1 MKIDLQRLQKQSGI
15 IGTSEK
21 ISEVIGMIAQVA
33 PVDISV
39 LVTGESGCGK
49 EVIAKAIHKH
59 SKRSFTPM
67 VTVNC
72 GAIPEGIIESEL
84 FGHKKGSFTGA
95 SDDRKGYFEQANKG
109 TIFLDE
115 IGEAPLETQVKLL
128 RVLETGEY
136 MRVGESK
143 VRRTDVRVIAA
154 TNKTL
159 SDLVK
164 KEKFRQDLY
173 YRLKTVNIRI
183 PSLRERVED
192 INAFVERFALEFTR
206 SNEILYRGFMPD
218 AVRIMKQYDWPG
230 NVRELKNFVEKIM
243 VLEKGERITPEM
255 VSRELEDVLNEPNLD
270 NLKLPIAVNKTTDQA
285 EIDIILRQLFSL
297 KQDTEIIRTILSSDN
312 NDTSILSVNPII
324 KNDSLKIINP
334 INDKVLEVTEDG
346 QPLIRDDA
354 IGEIRMKDLEKE
366 AIIRTLRFY
375 NNNRRKTA
383 KSLGVSERT
392 LYRKIEDYKLEPK
405 IKKNWDYFIKKQI

>member
-1 MKIDLQRLQKQSGI
+1 MKVDLQRLQKQSGI

-21 ISEVIGMIAQVA
+21 IYEVLGMIAQVA

-39 LVTGESGCGK
+39 LITGESGCGK
-49 EVIAKAIHKH
+49 EIIARSIHKH
-59 SKRSFTPM
+59 SKRSQTPM
-67 VTVNC
+67 VIVNC

-136 MRVGESK
+136 MRVGDSK
-143 VRRTDVRVIAA
+143 IRRTDVRVIAA
-154 TNKTL
+154 TNKNL

-164 KEKFRQDLY
+164 KNQFRQDLY
-173 YRLKTVNIRI
+173 YRLKTVNIHI
-183 PSLRERVED
+183 PALRERVED
-192 INAFVERFALEFTR
+192 INPFVERFALEFTR
-206 SNEILYRGFMPD
+206 SNEIRYRGFMPD
-218 AVRIMKQYDWPG
+218 AIRVMKQYDWPG

-243 VLEKGERITPEM
+243 VLEKGERITANM
-255 VSRELEDVLNEPNLD
+255 VNRELSDVINEPLIEND
-270 NLKLPIAVNKTTDQA
+270 RLPIAINKTSEQA

-297 KQDTEIIRTILSSDN
+297 KQDTELIRAILSSN
-312 NDTSILSVNPII
+312 NENSFLNVKPILPSE
-324 KNDSLKIINP
+324 DLKIIPPVADTNM
-334 INDKVLEVTEDG
+334 EVTEDG

-354 IGEIRMKDLEKE
+354 IGEILMKDLEKE
-366 AIIRTLRFY
+366 AIIRTLRFF

-383 KSLGVSERT
+383 RSLGVSERT

-405 IKKNWDYFIKKQI
+405 IKRS

>member
-1 MKIDLQRLQKQSGI
+1 
-15 IGTSEK
+15 
-21 ISEVIGMIAQVA
+21 MIAQVA

-49 EVIAKAIHKH
+49 EVVAKAIHKH

-173 YRLKTVNIRI
+173 YRLKTVNIHI

-243 VLEKGERITPEM
+243 VLEKGERITSEM
-255 VSRELEDVLNEPNLD
+255 VSRELEDVLNEPILD
-270 NLKLPIAVNKTTDQA
+270 NFKLPIAVNKTTDQA
-285 EIDIILRQLFSL
+285 EIDIILRQLFLL

-324 KNDSLKIINP
+324 QNDNLKIINP
-334 INDKVLEVTEDG
+334 INDKALEVTEDG

-366 AIIRTLRFY
+366 AIIRTLRFF

-405 IKKNWDYFIKKQI
+405 IKKN

>member
-1 MKIDLQRLQKQSGI
+1 MKLDLQRLQKQSGI

-21 ISEVIGMIAQVA
+21 IIEVLGMIAQVA

-39 LVTGESGCGK
+39 LITGESGTGK
-49 EVIAKAIHKH
+49 EVMARAIHKH
-59 SKRSFTPM
+59 SKRSNSLM

-95 SDDRKGYFEQANKG
+95 SDNRKGYFEEANKG

-143 VRRTDVRVIAA
+143 VRYTDVRVLAA
-154 TNKTL
+154 TNKNL
-159 SDLVK
+159 IELVK
-164 KEKFRQDLY
+164 KNQFRQDLY
-173 YRLKTVNIRI
+173 YRLKTVMVQV
-183 PSLRERVED
+183 PPLRDRVED
-192 INAFVERFALEFTR
+192 INPLVERFALEFTR
-206 SNEILYRGFMPD
+206 SNEISYRGFMPD
-218 AVRIMKQYDWPG
+218 AIRIMKQYNWPG
-230 NVRELKNFVEKIM
+230 NIRELKNFVEMIM
-243 VLEKGERITPEM
+243 VFEKGERITVDM
-255 VSRELEDVLNEPNLD
+255 VNRELNDVLSDSVPD
-270 NLKLPIAVNKTTDQA
+270 NYHLPIAVNSSSQQA
-285 EIDIILRQLFSL
+285 EIDIILRQLFL
-297 KQDTEIIRTILSSDN
+297 LRQDTELIRNLLAIDKDKNVLGIKPIVSNENVQIISS
-312 NDTSILSVNPII
+312 IP
-324 KNDSLKIINP
+324 DSMM
-334 INDKVLEVTEDG
+334 EVTEDG

-366 AIIRTLRFY
+366 AITRTLRYF

-383 KSLGVSERT
+383 RSLGVSERT
-392 LYRKIEDYKLEPK
+392 LYRKIEDYNLEPK
-405 IKKNWDYFIKKQI
+405 IKRNNG

>member
-1 MKIDLQRLQKQSGI
+1 MKVDLQRLQKQSGI

-21 ISEVIGMIAQVA
+21 IYEVLGMISQVA

-49 EVIAKAIHKH
+49 EIIARSIHKH
-59 SKRSFTPM
+59 SKRSQTPM
-67 VTVNC
+67 VIVNC

-136 MRVGESK
+136 MRVGDSK
-143 VRRTDVRVIAA
+143 IRRTDVRVIAA
-154 TNKTL
+154 TNKNL

-164 KEKFRQDLY
+164 KNQFRQDLY
-173 YRLKTVNIRI
+173 YRLKTVNIHI
-183 PSLRERVED
+183 PALRERVED
-192 INAFVERFALEFTR
+192 INPFVERFALEFTR
-206 SNEILYRGFMPD
+206 SNEIRYRGFMPD
-218 AVRIMKQYDWPG
+218 AIRVMKQYDWPG

-243 VLEKGERITPEM
+243 VLEKGERITADM
-255 VSRELEDVLNEPNLD
+255 VDRELTDVINDPFMEND
-270 NLKLPIAVNKTTDQA
+270 RLPIPINKTSEQA

-297 KQDTEIIRTILSSDN
+297 KQDTELIRAILSSDN
-312 NDTSILSVNPII
+312 ENSFLNVKPILPSEDLRIIPPVADTNM
-324 KNDSLKIINP
+324 
-334 INDKVLEVTEDG
+334 EVTEDG

-354 IGEIRMKDLEKE
+354 IGEILMKDLEKE
-366 AIIRTLRFY
+366 AIIRTLRFF

-383 KSLGVSERT
+383 RSLGVSERT

-405 IKKNWDYFIKKQI
+405 IKRS

>member
-1 MKIDLQRLQKQSGI
+1 MKVDLQRLQKQSGI

-21 ISEVIGMIAQVA
+21 IYEVLGMIAQVA

-49 EVIAKAIHKH
+49 EITARSIHKH
-59 SKRSFTPM
+59 SKRSQTPM
-67 VTVNC
+67 VIVNC

-115 IGEAPLETQVKLL
+115 IGEAPLGTQVKLL
-128 RVLETGEY
+128 RVLETGEF
-136 MRVGESK
+136 MRVGDSK
-143 VRRTDVRVIAA
+143 IKRTDVRVIAA
-154 TNKTL
+154 TNKNL
-159 SDLVK
+159 NDLVK
-164 KEKFRQDLY
+164 KDQFRQDLY
-173 YRLKTVNIRI
+173 YRLKTVNIHI
-183 PSLRERVED
+183 PALRERVED
-192 INAFVERFALEFTR
+192 INPFVERFALEFTR
-206 SNEILYRGFMPD
+206 SNEIRYRGFMPD
-218 AVRIMKQYDWPG
+218 AIRVMKKYDWPG

-243 VLEKGERITPEM
+243 VLEKGERITADM
-255 VSRELEDVLNEPNLD
+255 VNRELTDVINEPIIEND
-270 NLKLPIAVNKTTDQA
+270 RLPIAINKTSEQA

-297 KQDTEIIRTILSSDN
+297 KQDTELIRAILSSEN
-312 NDTSILSVNPII
+312 EKSFLNVNPILPS
-324 KNDSLKIINP
+324 DDLKTIPPVSDANM
-334 INDKVLEVTEDG
+334 EVTEDG

-354 IGEIRMKDLEKE
+354 IGEILMKDLEKE
-366 AIIRTLRFY
+366 AIIRTLRFF

-383 KSLGVSERT
+383 RSLGVSERT

-405 IKKNWDYFIKKQI
+405 IKRS

>member
-1 MKIDLQRLQKQSGI
+1 MKVDLQRLQKQSGI

-21 ISEVIGMIAQVA
+21 IYEVLGMIAQVA

-49 EVIAKAIHKH
+49 EIIARSIHKH
-59 SKRSFTPM
+59 SKRSQTPM
-67 VTVNC
+67 VIVNC

-136 MRVGESK
+136 MRVGDSK
-143 VRRTDVRVIAA
+143 IRRTDVRVIAA
-154 TNKTL
+154 TNKNL

-164 KEKFRQDLY
+164 KNQFRQDLY
-173 YRLKTVNIRI
+173 YRLKTVNIHI
-183 PSLRERVED
+183 PALRERVED
-192 INAFVERFALEFTR
+192 INPFVERFALEFTR
-206 SNEILYRGFMPD
+206 SNEIRYRGFMPD
-218 AVRIMKQYDWPG
+218 AIRVMKQYDWPG

-243 VLEKGERITPEM
+243 VLEKGERITADM
-255 VSRELEDVLNEPNLD
+255 VNRELTDVINDPFTEND
-270 NLKLPIAVNKTTDQA
+270 RLPIPINKTSEQA

-297 KQDTEIIRTILSSDN
+297 KQDTELIRAILSSDN
-312 NDTSILSVNPII
+312 ENSFLNVKPILPSEDLRIIPPVADTNM
-324 KNDSLKIINP
+324 
-334 INDKVLEVTEDG
+334 EVTEDG

-354 IGEIRMKDLEKE
+354 IGEILMKDLEKE
-366 AIIRTLRFY
+366 AIIRTLRFF

-383 KSLGVSERT
+383 RSLGVSERT

-405 IKKNWDYFIKKQI
+405 IKRS

>member
-1 MKIDLQRLQKQSGI
+1 MKVDLQRLQKQSGI

-21 ISEVIGMIAQVA
+21 IYEVLGMIAQVA

-39 LVTGESGCGK
+39 LITGESGCGK
-49 EVIAKAIHKH
+49 EIIARSIHKH
-59 SKRSFTPM
+59 SKRSQTPM
-67 VTVNC
+67 VIVNC

-136 MRVGESK
+136 MRVGDSK
-143 VRRTDVRVIAA
+143 IRRTDVRVIAA
-154 TNKTL
+154 TNKNL

-164 KEKFRQDLY
+164 KNQFRQDLY
-173 YRLKTVNIRI
+173 YRLKTVNIHI

-192 INAFVERFALEFTR
+192 INPFVERFALEFTR
-206 SNEILYRGFMPD
+206 SNEIRYRGFMPD
-218 AVRIMKQYDWPG
+218 AIRVMKQYDWPG

-243 VLEKGERITPEM
+243 VLEKGERITADM
-255 VSRELEDVLNEPNLD
+255 VNRELADVIKEPLMENER
-270 NLKLPIAVNKTTDQA
+270 LPIAINKTSEQA

-297 KQDTEIIRTILSSDN
+297 KQDTELIRAILSSDN
-312 NDTSILSVNPII
+312 EQSFLNVNPILPSE
-324 KNDSLKIINP
+324 DLKIISSVADPNM
-334 INDKVLEVTEDG
+334 EVTEDG

-354 IGEIRMKDLEKE
+354 IGEILMKDLEKE
-366 AIIRTLRFY
+366 AIIRTLRFF

-405 IKKNWDYFIKKQI
+405 IKRS

>member
-1 MKIDLQRLQKQSGI
+1 MKVDLQRLQKQSGI

-21 ISEVIGMIAQVA
+21 IYEVLGMISQVA

-49 EVIAKAIHKH
+49 EITARSIHKH
-59 SKRSFTPM
+59 SKRSQIPM
-67 VTVNC
+67 VIVNC

-136 MRVGESK
+136 MRVGDSK
-143 VRRTDVRVIAA
+143 IRRTDVRVIAA
-154 TNKTL
+154 TNKNL

-164 KEKFRQDLY
+164 KNQFRQDLY
-173 YRLKTVNIRI
+173 YRLKTVNIHI
-183 PSLRERVED
+183 PALRERVED
-192 INAFVERFALEFTR
+192 INPFVERFALEFTR
-206 SNEILYRGFMPD
+206 SNEIRYRGFMPD
-218 AVRIMKQYDWPG
+218 AIRVMKQYDWPG

-243 VLEKGERITPEM
+243 VLEKGERITADM
-255 VSRELEDVLNEPNLD
+255 VDRELTDVINDPFMEND
-270 NLKLPIAVNKTTDQA
+270 RLPIPINKTSEQA

-297 KQDTEIIRTILSSDN
+297 KQDTELIRAILSSDN
-312 NDTSILSVNPII
+312 ENSFLNVKPILPSEDLRIIPPVADTNM
-324 KNDSLKIINP
+324 
-334 INDKVLEVTEDG
+334 EVTEDG

-354 IGEIRMKDLEKE
+354 IGEILMKDLEKE
-366 AIIRTLRFY
+366 AIIRTLRFF

-383 KSLGVSERT
+383 RSLGVSERT

-405 IKKNWDYFIKKQI
+405 IKRS

>member
-49 EVIAKAIHKH
+49 EVVAKAIHKH

-173 YRLKTVNIRI
+173 YRLKTVNIHI

-243 VLEKGERITPEM
+243 VLEKGERITSEM
-255 VSRELEDVLNEPNLD
+255 VSRELEDVLNEPILD

-297 KQDTEIIRTILSSDN
+297 KQDTEIIRTILSSDK

-324 KNDSLKIINP
+324 QNDNLKIINP
-334 INDKVLEVTEDG
+334 INDKALEVTEDG

-405 IKKNWDYFIKKQI
+405 IKKN

>member
-1 MKIDLQRLQKQSGI
+1 MKIDIQRLQKQSGI

-21 ISEVIGMIAQVA
+21 IIEVLGMIAQVA

-39 LVTGESGCGK
+39 LITGESGTGK
-49 EVIAKAIHKH
+49 EVMARAIHKH
-59 SKRSFTPM
+59 SKRSNSLM

-95 SDDRKGYFEQANKG
+95 SDNRKGYFEEANKG

-143 VRRTDVRVIAA
+143 VRYTDVRVLAA
-154 TNKTL
+154 TNKNL
-159 SDLVK
+159 IELVK
-164 KEKFRQDLY
+164 KNQFRQDLY
-173 YRLKTVNIRI
+173 YRLKTVMVHV
-183 PSLRERVED
+183 PPLRDRVED
-192 INAFVERFALEFTR
+192 INPLVERFALEFTR
-206 SNEILYRGFMPD
+206 SNEISYRGFMPN
-218 AVRIMKQYDWPG
+218 AIRIMKQYNWPG
-230 NVRELKNFVEKIM
+230 NIRELKNFVEMIM
-243 VLEKGERITPEM
+243 VFEKGERITVDM
-255 VSRELEDVLNEPNLD
+255 VNRELNDVLSDSVPD
-270 NLKLPIAVNKTTDQA
+270 NYHLPIAVNSSSQQA
-285 EIDIILRQLFSL
+285 EIDIILRQLFL
-297 KQDTEIIRTILSSDN
+297 LRQDTELIRNLLAVDKDN
-312 NDTSILSVNPII
+312 NVLRVKPIVSNDNVQIISSIP
-324 KNDSLKIINP
+324 DSTM
-334 INDKVLEVTEDG
+334 EVTEDG

-366 AIIRTLRFY
+366 AITRTLRYF

-383 KSLGVSERT
+383 RSLGVSERT
-392 LYRKIEDYKLEPK
+392 LYRKIEDYNLEPK
-405 IKKNWDYFIKKQI
+405 IKRNNG

>member
-1 MKIDLQRLQKQSGI
+1 MKIDIQRLQKQSGI

-21 ISEVIGMIAQVA
+21 ILEVLGMISQVA

-39 LVTGESGCGK
+39 LITGESGVGK
-49 EVIAKAIHKH
+49 EVVSRAIHKH
-59 SKRSFTPM
+59 SKRSTIPM

-109 TIFLDE
+109 TLFLDE

-143 VRRTDVRVIAA
+143 VRYTDVRVLAA
-154 TNKTL
+154 TNKDL
-159 SDLVK
+159 SELVK
-164 KEKFRQDLY
+164 KDQFRQDLY
-173 YRLKTVNIRI
+173 YRLKTVNIHI

-192 INAFVERFALEFTR
+192 INPFVERFALEFTR

-218 AVRIMKQYDWPG
+218 AIRVIKQYDWPG
-230 NVRELKNFVEKIM
+230 NIRELKNFVEKIM
-243 VLEKGERITPEM
+243 VLEKGERITADM
-255 VSRELEDVLNEPNLD
+255 VNRELNEVLTKTTTD
-270 NLKLPIAVNKTTDQA
+270 NNQLPIAINKSSEKA
-285 EIDIILRQLFSL
+285 EIDIILRQLFL
-297 KQDTEIIRTILSSDN
+297 LRQDTEIIRSLLSVDKDN
-312 NDTSILSVNPII
+312 NIIGVNPII
-324 KNDSLKIINP
+324 SNDNMKVITP
-334 INDKVLEVTEDG
+334 IPDTNMEVTEDG

-383 KSLGVSERT
+383 RSLGVSERT
-392 LYRKIEDYKLEPK
+392 LYRKIEDYNLEPK
-405 IKKNWDYFIKKQI
+405 IKRNNP

>member
-1 MKIDLQRLQKQSGI
+1 MKVDLQRLQKQSGI

-21 ISEVIGMIAQVA
+21 IYEVLGMIAQVA

-49 EVIAKAIHKH
+49 EIIARSIHKH
-59 SKRSFTPM
+59 SKRSQTPM
-67 VTVNC
+67 VIVNC

-136 MRVGESK
+136 MRVGDSK
-143 VRRTDVRVIAA
+143 IRRTDVRVIAA
-154 TNKTL
+154 TNKNL

-164 KEKFRQDLY
+164 KNQFRQDLY
-173 YRLKTVNIRI
+173 YRLKTVNIHI
-183 PSLRERVED
+183 PALRERVED
-192 INAFVERFALEFTR
+192 INPFVERFALEFTR
-206 SNEILYRGFMPD
+206 SNEIRYRGFMPD
-218 AVRIMKQYDWPG
+218 AIRVMKQYDWPG

-243 VLEKGERITPEM
+243 VLEKGERITADM
-255 VSRELEDVLNEPNLD
+255 VNRELTDVINDPYMEND
-270 NLKLPIAVNKTTDQA
+270 RLPIPINKTSEQA

-297 KQDTEIIRTILSSDN
+297 KQDTELIRAILSSDN
-312 NDTSILSVNPII
+312 ENSFLNVKPILPSEDLRIIPPVADTNM
-324 KNDSLKIINP
+324 
-334 INDKVLEVTEDG
+334 EVTEDG

-354 IGEIRMKDLEKE
+354 IGEILMKDLEKE
-366 AIIRTLRFY
+366 AIIRTLRFF

-383 KSLGVSERT
+383 RSLGVSERT

-405 IKKNWDYFIKKQI
+405 IKRS

>member
-1 MKIDLQRLQKQSGI
+1 MKVDLQRLQKQSGI

-21 ISEVIGMIAQVA
+21 IYEVLGMIAQVA

-39 LVTGESGCGK
+39 LITGESGCGK
-49 EVIAKAIHKH
+49 EIIARSIHKH
-59 SKRSFTPM
+59 SKRSQTPM
-67 VTVNC
+67 VIVNC

-95 SDDRKGYFEQANKG
+95 SNDRKGYFEEANKG

-136 MRVGESK
+136 MRVGDSK
-143 VRRTDVRVIAA
+143 IRRTDVRVIAA
-154 TNKTL
+154 TNKNL

-164 KEKFRQDLY
+164 KNQFRQDLY
-173 YRLKTVNIRI
+173 YRLKTVNIHI

-192 INAFVERFALEFTR
+192 INPFVERFALEFTR
-206 SNEILYRGFMPD
+206 SNEIRYRGFMPD
-218 AVRIMKQYDWPG
+218 AIRVMKQHDWPG

-243 VLEKGERITPEM
+243 VLEKGERITADM
-255 VSRELEDVLNEPNLD
+255 VNRELADVIKEPLMENER
-270 NLKLPIAVNKTTDQA
+270 LPIAINKTSEQA

-297 KQDTEIIRTILSSDN
+297 KQDTELIRAILSSDN
-312 NDTSILSVNPII
+312 EQSFLNVNPILPSE
-324 KNDSLKIINP
+324 DLKIISSVADPNM
-334 INDKVLEVTEDG
+334 EVTEDG

-354 IGEIRMKDLEKE
+354 IGEILMKDLEKE
-366 AIIRTLRFY
+366 AIIRTLRFF

-405 IKKNWDYFIKKQI
+405 IKRS

>member
-1 MKIDLQRLQKQSGI
+1 MKLDLQRLQKQSGI

-21 ISEVIGMIAQVA
+21 IYEVLGMIAQVA

-49 EVIAKAIHKH
+49 EIIARSLHKH
-59 SKRSFTPM
+59 SKRSQTPM
-67 VTVNC
+67 VIVNC

-136 MRVGESK
+136 MRVGDSK
-143 VRRTDVRVIAA
+143 IRRTDVRVIAA
-154 TNKTL
+154 TNKNL

-164 KEKFRQDLY
+164 KNQFRQDLY
-173 YRLKTVNIRI
+173 YRLKTVNIHI
-183 PSLRERVED
+183 PALRERVED
-192 INAFVERFALEFTR
+192 INPFVERFALEFTR
-206 SNEILYRGFMPD
+206 SNEIRYRGFMPD
-218 AVRIMKQYDWPG
+218 AIRVMKQYDWPG

-243 VLEKGERITPEM
+243 VLEKGERITADM
-255 VSRELEDVLNEPNLD
+255 VNRELTDVINDPFMEND
-270 NLKLPIAVNKTTDQA
+270 RLPIPINKTSEQA

-297 KQDTEIIRTILSSDN
+297 KQDTELIRAILSSDN
-312 NDTSILSVNPII
+312 ENSFLNVKPILPSEDLRIIPPVADTNM
-324 KNDSLKIINP
+324 
-334 INDKVLEVTEDG
+334 EVTEDG

-354 IGEIRMKDLEKE
+354 IGEILMKDLEKE
-366 AIIRTLRFY
+366 AIIRTLRFF

-383 KSLGVSERT
+383 RSLGVSERT

-405 IKKNWDYFIKKQI
+405 IKRS

>member
-1 MKIDLQRLQKQSGI
+1 MKVDLQRLQKQSGI

-21 ISEVIGMIAQVA
+21 IYEVLGMIAQVA

-49 EVIAKAIHKH
+49 EIIARSIHKH
-59 SKRSFTPM
+59 SKRSQTPM
-67 VTVNC
+67 VIVNC

-136 MRVGESK
+136 MRVGDSK
-143 VRRTDVRVIAA
+143 IRRTDVRVIAA
-154 TNKTL
+154 TNKNL

-164 KEKFRQDLY
+164 KDQFRQDLY
-173 YRLKTVNIRI
+173 YRLKTVNIHI
-183 PSLRERVED
+183 PALRERVED
-192 INAFVERFALEFTR
+192 INPFVERFALEFTR
-206 SNEILYRGFMPD
+206 SNEIRYRGFMPD
-218 AVRIMKQYDWPG
+218 AIRVMKQYDWPG

-243 VLEKGERITPEM
+243 VLEKGERITADM
-255 VSRELEDVLNEPNLD
+255 VNRELTDVINDPFMEND
-270 NLKLPIAVNKTTDQA
+270 RLPIPINKTSEQA

-297 KQDTEIIRTILSSDN
+297 KQDTELIRAILSSDN
-312 NDTSILSVNPII
+312 ENSFLNVKPILPSEDLRIIPPVADTNM
-324 KNDSLKIINP
+324 
-334 INDKVLEVTEDG
+334 EVTEDG

-354 IGEIRMKDLEKE
+354 IGEILMKDLEKE
-366 AIIRTLRFY
+366 AIIRTLRFF

-383 KSLGVSERT
+383 RSLGVSERT

-405 IKKNWDYFIKKQI
+405 IKRS

>member
-1 MKIDLQRLQKQSGI
+1 
-15 IGTSEK
+15 
-21 ISEVIGMIAQVA
+21 MIAQVA

-49 EVIAKAIHKH
+49 EIIARSFHKH
-59 SKRSFTPM
+59 SKRSQTPM
-67 VTVNC
+67 VIVNC

-95 SDDRKGYFEQANKG
+95 SDDRKGYFEEANKG

-136 MRVGESK
+136 MRVGDSK
-143 VRRTDVRVIAA
+143 IRRTDVRVIAA
-154 TNKTL
+154 TNKNL

-164 KEKFRQDLY
+164 KNQFRQDLY
-173 YRLKTVNIRI
+173 YRLKTVNIHI

-192 INAFVERFALEFTR
+192 INPFVERFALEFTR
-206 SNEILYRGFMPD
+206 SNEIRYRGFMPD
-218 AVRIMKQYDWPG
+218 AIRVMKQYDWPG

-243 VLEKGERITPEM
+243 VLEKGERITADM
-255 VSRELEDVLNEPNLD
+255 VNRELTDVIKEPLMENER
-270 NLKLPIAVNKTTDQA
+270 LPIAINKTSEQA

-297 KQDTEIIRTILSSDN
+297 KQDTELIRAILSSDN
-312 NDTSILSVNPII
+312 EQSFLNVNPILPSE
-324 KNDSLKIINP
+324 DLKIISSVADPNM
-334 INDKVLEVTEDG
+334 EVTEDG

-354 IGEIRMKDLEKE
+354 IGEILMKDLEKE
-366 AIIRTLRFY
+366 AIIRTMYFERDPVF
-375 NNNRRKTA
+375 RQ
-383 KSLGVSERT
+383 LGYSH
-392 LYRKIEDYKLEPK
+392 
-405 IKKNWDYFIKKQI
+405 IKKLFKRMKQITVKT

>member
-1 MKIDLQRLQKQSGI
+1 MKLDTQRLQKQSGI

-21 ISEVIGMIAQVA
+21 ILEVIGMIAQVA

-39 LVTGESGCGK
+39 LITGESGTGK
-49 EVIAKAIHKH
+49 EVMARAIHKH
-59 SKRSFTPM
+59 SKRSSLPM

-95 SDDRKGYFEQANKG
+95 SDDRKGYFEEANKG

-143 VRRTDVRVIAA
+143 VRYTDVRVIAA
-154 TNKTL
+154 TNKNL
-159 SDLVK
+159 AELVTK
-164 KEKFRQDLY
+164 DRFRQDLY
-173 YRLKTVNIRI
+173 YRLKTVMVQM

-192 INAFVERFALEFTR
+192 INPLVERFALEFTR
-206 SNEILYRGFMPD
+206 SNEILYRGFMPE
-218 AVRIMKQYDWPG
+218 AIRIMKQYNWPG
-230 NVRELKNFVEKIM
+230 NIRELKNFVEKIM
-243 VLEKGERITPEM
+243 VLEKGERITSEM
-255 VSRELEDVLNEPNLD
+255 VNRELSDVLLD
-270 NLKLPIAVNKTTDQA
+270 NVSDSYQLPIAVNRTSEQA

-297 KQDTEIIRTILSSDN
+297 KQDTELIRKILGSEKDGNVSPIVNSIISDESMKVISPIP
-312 NDTSILSVNPII
+312 DTTM
-324 KNDSLKIINP
+324 
-334 INDKVLEVTEDG
+334 EVTEDG

-354 IGEIRMKDLEKE
+354 IGEIIMKDLEKE
-366 AIIRTLRFY
+366 AIIRTLRFF

-383 KSLGVSERT
+383 RSLGVSERT
-392 LYRKIEDYKLEPK
+392 LYRKIEDYNLEPK
-405 IKKNWDYFIKKQI
+405 IKRNIK

>member
-1 MKIDLQRLQKQSGI
+1 MKVDLQRLQKQSGI

-21 ISEVIGMIAQVA
+21 IYEVLGMIAQVA

-49 EVIAKAIHKH
+49 EIIARSIHKH
-59 SKRSFTPM
+59 SKRSQTPM
-67 VTVNC
+67 VIVNC

-95 SDDRKGYFEQANKG
+95 SNDRKGYFEEANKG

-136 MRVGESK
+136 MRVGDSK
-143 VRRTDVRVIAA
+143 IRRTDVRVIAA
-154 TNKTL
+154 TNKNL

-164 KEKFRQDLY
+164 KDQFRQDLF
-173 YRLKTVNIRI
+173 YRLKTVNIHI
-183 PSLRERVED
+183 PALRERVED
-192 INAFVERFALEFTR
+192 INPFVERFALEFTR
-206 SNEILYRGFMPD
+206 SNEIRYRGFMPD
-218 AVRIMKQYDWPG
+218 AIRLMKQYDWPG

-243 VLEKGERITPEM
+243 VLEKGERITAGM
-255 VSRELEDVLNEPNLD
+255 VNRELADIINEPLMEND
-270 NLKLPIAVNKTTDQA
+270 RLPIAINKTPEQA

-297 KQDTEIIRTILSSDN
+297 KQDTELIRAILSSDN
-312 NDTSILSVNPII
+312 EKSFLNVNPILPSE
-324 KNDSLKIINP
+324 DLKIISPVDDPNM
-334 INDKVLEVTEDG
+334 EVTEDG

-354 IGEIRMKDLEKE
+354 IGEILMKDLEKE
-366 AIIRTLRFY
+366 AIIRTLRFF

-405 IKKNWDYFIKKQI
+405 IKRS

>member
-1 MKIDLQRLQKQSGI
+1 MKVDLQRLQKQSGI

-21 ISEVIGMIAQVA
+21 IYEVLGMIAQVA

-49 EVIAKAIHKH
+49 EIIARSIHKH
-59 SKRSFTPM
+59 SKRSQTPM
-67 VTVNC
+67 VIVNC

-128 RVLETGEY
+128 RVLETGEF
-136 MRVGESK
+136 MRVGDSK
-143 VRRTDVRVIAA
+143 IKRTDVRVIAA
-154 TNKTL
+154 TNKNL
-159 SDLVK
+159 HDLVK
-164 KEKFRQDLY
+164 KDQFRQDLY
-173 YRLKTVNIRI
+173 YRLKTVNIHI
-183 PSLRERVED
+183 PALRERIED
-192 INAFVERFALEFTR
+192 INPFVERFALEFTR
-206 SNEILYRGFMPD
+206 SNEIRYRGFMPD
-218 AVRIMKQYDWPG
+218 AIRVMKQYDWPG

-243 VLEKGERITPEM
+243 VLEKGERIDADM
-255 VSRELEDVLNEPNLD
+255 VNRELTDVINEPFIKND
-270 NLKLPIAVNKTTDQA
+270 RLPIAINKTSEQA

-297 KQDTEIIRTILSSDN
+297 KQDTELIRAILSSDN
-312 NDTSILSVNPII
+312 EKSFLNVNPMLP
-324 KNDSLKIINP
+324 SEELKVISPVADTNM
-334 INDKVLEVTEDG
+334 EVTEDG

-354 IGEIRMKDLEKE
+354 IGEILMKDLEKE
-366 AIIRTLRFY
+366 AIIRTLRFF

-383 KSLGVSERT
+383 RSLGVSERT

-405 IKKNWDYFIKKQI
+405 IKRS

>member
-1 MKIDLQRLQKQSGI
+1 MKLDLQRLQKQSGI

-21 ISEVIGMIAQVA
+21 IIEVLGMIAQVA

-39 LVTGESGCGK
+39 LITGESGTGK
-49 EVIAKAIHKH
+49 EVMARAIHKH
-59 SKRSFTPM
+59 SKRSNSLM

-95 SDDRKGYFEQANKG
+95 SDNRKGYFEEANKG

-143 VRRTDVRVIAA
+143 VRYTDVRVLAA
-154 TNKTL
+154 TNKNL
-159 SDLVK
+159 IELVK
-164 KEKFRQDLY
+164 KNQFRQDLY
-173 YRLKTVNIRI
+173 YRLKTVMVQV
-183 PSLRERVED
+183 PPLRDRVED
-192 INAFVERFALEFTR
+192 INPLVERFALEFTR
-206 SNEILYRGFMPD
+206 SNEISYRGFMPN
-218 AVRIMKQYDWPG
+218 AIRIMKQYNWPG
-230 NVRELKNFVEKIM
+230 NIRELKNFVERIM
-243 VLEKGERITPEM
+243 VFEKGERITVDM
-255 VSRELEDVLNEPNLD
+255 VNRELNDVLSDSVPD
-270 NLKLPIAVNKTTDQA
+270 NYHLPIAVNSSSQQA
-285 EIDIILRQLFSL
+285 EIDIILRQLFL
-297 KQDTEIIRTILSSDN
+297 LRQDTELIRNLLAVDKDN
-312 NDTSILSVNPII
+312 NVLRVKPIVSNDNVQIISSIP
-324 KNDSLKIINP
+324 DSTM
-334 INDKVLEVTEDG
+334 EVTEDG

-366 AIIRTLRFY
+366 AITRTLRYF

-383 KSLGVSERT
+383 RSLGVSERT
-392 LYRKIEDYKLEPK
+392 LYRKIEDYNLEPK
-405 IKKNWDYFIKKQI
+405 IKRNNG

>member
-1 MKIDLQRLQKQSGI
+1 MKVDLQRLQKQSGI

-21 ISEVIGMIAQVA
+21 IYEVLGMIAQVA
-33 PVDISV
+33 RVDISV

-49 EVIAKAIHKH
+49 EIIARSIHKH
-59 SKRSFTPM
+59 SKRSQTPM
-67 VTVNC
+67 VIVNC

-136 MRVGESK
+136 MRVGDSK
-143 VRRTDVRVIAA
+143 IRRTDVRVIAA
-154 TNKTL
+154 TNKNL

-164 KEKFRQDLY
+164 KNQFRQDLY
-173 YRLKTVNIRI
+173 YRLKTVNIHI
-183 PSLRERVED
+183 PALRERVED
-192 INAFVERFALEFTR
+192 INPFVERFALEFTR
-206 SNEILYRGFMPD
+206 SNEIRYRGFMPD
-218 AVRIMKQYDWPG
+218 AIRVMKQYDWPG

-243 VLEKGERITPEM
+243 VLEKGERITANM
-255 VSRELEDVLNEPNLD
+255 VNRELSDVINEPLIEND
-270 NLKLPIAVNKTTDQA
+270 RLPIAINKTSEQA

-297 KQDTEIIRTILSSDN
+297 KQDTELIRAILSSN
-312 NDTSILSVNPII
+312 NENSFLNVKPILPSE
-324 KNDSLKIINP
+324 DLKIIPPVADTNM
-334 INDKVLEVTEDG
+334 EVTEDG

-354 IGEIRMKDLEKE
+354 IGEILMKDLEKE
-366 AIIRTLRFY
+366 AIIRTLRFF

-383 KSLGVSERT
+383 RSLGVSERT

-405 IKKNWDYFIKKQI
+405 IKRS

>member
-49 EVIAKAIHKH
+49 EVVAKAIHKH

-173 YRLKTVNIRI
+173 YRLKTVNIHI

-206 SNEILYRGFMPD
+206 SNEILYRGFMPE

-243 VLEKGERITPEM
+243 VLEKGERITSEM
-255 VSRELEDVLNEPNLD
+255 VSRELEDVLNEPILD

-312 NDTSILSVNPII
+312 NDTSILGVNPII
-324 KNDSLKIINP
+324 QNDNLKIINP
-334 INDKVLEVTEDG
+334 INDKALEVTEDG

-405 IKKNWDYFIKKQI
+405 IKKN

>member
-1 MKIDLQRLQKQSGI
+1 MKLDLQRLQKQSGI

-21 ISEVIGMIAQVA
+21 IYEVLGMIAQVA

-49 EVIAKAIHKH
+49 EIIARSIHKH
-59 SKRSFTPM
+59 SKRSQTPM
-67 VTVNC
+67 VIVNC

-136 MRVGESK
+136 MRVGDSK
-143 VRRTDVRVIAA
+143 IRRTDVRVIAA
-154 TNKTL
+154 TNKNL

-164 KEKFRQDLY
+164 KNQFRQDLY
-173 YRLKTVNIRI
+173 YRLKTVNIQI
-183 PSLRERVED
+183 PALRERVED
-192 INAFVERFALEFTR
+192 INPFVERFALEFTR
-206 SNEILYRGFMPD
+206 SNEIRYRGFMPD
-218 AVRIMKQYDWPG
+218 AIRVMKQYDWPG

-243 VLEKGERITPEM
+243 VLEKGERITADM
-255 VSRELEDVLNEPNLD
+255 VNRELTDVINDPFMEND
-270 NLKLPIAVNKTTDQA
+270 RLPIPINKTSEQA

-297 KQDTEIIRTILSSDN
+297 KQDTELIRAILSSDN
-312 NDTSILSVNPII
+312 ENSFLNVKPILPSEDLRIIPPVADTNM
-324 KNDSLKIINP
+324 
-334 INDKVLEVTEDG
+334 EVTEDG

-354 IGEIRMKDLEKE
+354 IGEILMKDLEKE
-366 AIIRTLRFY
+366 AIIRTLRFF

-383 KSLGVSERT
+383 RSLGVSERT

-405 IKKNWDYFIKKQI
+405 IKRS